1 MKGYKGFDKDLK
13 CRDKQYEI
21 GKEYTEP
28 EAELCERGLHFC
40 EAPHHCFSYYEPGVG
55 RYCEVE
61 ADNVADKT
69 DNGDSKRVAKH
80 IKIGAEIDASA
91 ICKMAAKGFFEW
103 FKYDDKITKAKTS
116 SDNNAGNRGAAN
128 AGNRGAANAGYRGA
142 ANAGDWGAAN
152 AGDCGAANAGNW
164 GAANAGDRGAAN
176 AGDWGAAIVRSCGTA
191 SVGKNGVAICM
202 GNESKAKGATGALL
216 VLVNCDDDGNIIN
229 HATVKVD
236 GETIKPDTFYWLKGG
251 RVVEYEVEA

>member
-142 ANAGDWGAAN
+142 ANAGDWGAA
-152 AGDCGAANAGNW
+152 
-164 GAANAGDRGAAN
+164 
-176 AGDWGAAIVRSCGTA
+176 IVRSCGTA